1 MIMKK
6 LFYRSFIVCLGI
18 CSIGIMAFL
27 HNNCNN
33 SNYILFER
41 ENIEAL
47 STAEE
52 QGAKGRCN
60 LIMIAYCRY
69 TCECG
74 AKYESASLHP
84 GPMIEISGTCQECG
98 RKLEIK
104 E

>member
-1 MIMKK
+1 MKR
-6 LFYRSFIVCLGI
+6 LFCRSFIVCIGI
-18 CSIGIMAFL
+18 CSIGILAFL
-27 HNNCNN
+27 NNN
-33 SNYILFER
+33 SNNTNFILVEQ

-47 STAEE
+47 ATAEE
-52 QGAKGRCN
+52 QGVKGRCD
-60 LIMIAYCRY
+60 LAMIAYCRY

-74 AKYESASLHP
+74 ARYESASLHP